1 MIPAPVTRSA
11 TTVPGSGID
20 VALCGAVL
28 VYMFVK
34 FRVGVGMGVG
44 TGARGFVMTAG
55 GEAAGNCGTGS
66 GTGAVGATIGSGATG
81 STTGNCGTGSGV
93 TGDWTT
99 GNSGSGSGTGAVGAG
114 VPERRALM
122 DEFDG
127 GFGLGELSGPQA
139 LEKFPGPHTSTCAA
153 PGGAAAK

>member
-44 TGARGFVMTAG
+44 TGAIGFVMTAG
-55 GEAAGNCGTGS
+55 GEAGHRGTGS
-66 GTGAVGATIGSGATG
+66 GTGAGATG
-81 STTGNCGTGSGV
+81 STTGTGGIGSGV
-93 TGDWTT
+93 AGDWTT

>member
-20 VALCGAVL
+20 VAALCGVELL

-34 FRVGVGMGVG
+34 FGEGVGMGVG
-44 TGARGFVMTAG
+44 DGSTCD
-55 GEAAGNCGTGS
+55 CGTGS
-66 GTGAVGATIGSGATG
+66 GTGA
-81 STTGNCGTGSGV
+81 
-93 TGDWTT
+93 GD
-99 GNSGSGSGTGAVGAG
+99 AR
-114 VPERRALM
+114 VPERRDSM
-122 DEFDG
+122 DGLDG
-127 GFGLGELSGPQA
+127 ASGLGELSGLQA